1 MLVLMILNLNDEQS
15 MSVEFSIISLVVK
28 TQQQQQ
34 QIICSVQCERNCM
47 FLFIKEMESMATARP
62 TTVA

>member
-15 MSVEFSIISLVVK
+15 MSVEFSIISHVVK
-28 TQQQQQ
+28 TQQQQ

-62 TTVA
+62 TTIA